1 MRGMTQVAPKSTQA
15 SIEGQQAYE
24 RMRSLAEA
32 HRERQEAIK
41 REKAIEFCGIGKR
54 FAGMTFNDYRAETE
68 QQAHALDACKRF
80 AGNFTRVLELGSN
93 IVMLGNTGT
102 GKTMLAA
109 CTMMEVIRAGYT
121 GKYFTVQTLIRE
133 IRSSWD
139 RESKVSEREMLAQLV
154 GYDLLI
160 VDEVGVQ
167 YGTDAEK
174 VALFEVINGRYEA
187 MKPTILI
194 SNLMPRQEGRP
205 GPCIE
210 DSMGDRIIDRL
221 RHNGVFLGFN
231 WQSKRAQSGKQ
242 DKSAK

>member
-1 MRGMTQVAPKSTQA
+1 MTNEAPISA
-15 SIEGQQAYE
+15 HVSEEGRRAYE
-24 RMRSLAEA
+24 RMQEAAKA
-32 HRERQEAIK
+32 HRERSIAND
-41 REKAIEFCGIGKR
+41 REKMIESCGIGKR
-54 FAGMTFNDYRAETE
+54 FASMTFDDYATETE
-68 QQAHALDACKRF
+68 QQAHNLDACRRF
-80 AGNFTRVLELGSN
+80 ASNFDKVMELGSN
-93 IVMLGNTGT
+93 ITMLGNTGT

-109 CTMMEVIRAGYT
+109 CILTTIIRAGRT